1 MGWLILF
8 VAIALVVFGVGL
20 FFTALRWL
28 LIVGAVLLVIGL
40 VTGWLRRSNEP
51 PTS

>member
-1 MGWLILF
+1 MGWIIPLV
-8 VAIALVVFGVGL
+8 VAALVFFGVGL

-28 LIVGAVLLVIGL
+28 LIIGAVLLVIGL
-40 VTGWLRRSNEP
+40 ITGWLRRSNGP